1 MYNFKTGDLVV
12 KKHPSNNII
21 LKTGVVISDSK
32 TNIVVKWLSYNKDFF
47 MEKTHDI
54 FHELNKYHLL
64 SCQSIDRNNDRAF
77 LCLLNSS

>member
-12 KKHPSNNII
+12 KKHPSNNIV
-21 LKTGVVISDSK
+21 LKTGIVISDSD

-54 FHELNKYHLL
+54 FHELNKYYLL
-64 SCQSIDRNNDRAF
+64 SAQSIDRKNEDAF
-77 LCLLNSS
+77 LYLLNSN